1 MRAIAGIARG
11 CRRGAGLLAFG
22 RTRITVD
29 PEQIARFRRL
39 LSARMDP
46 GAVDAATVSQLA
58 AMGWDLACTALE
70 GGSMDNGEA
79 APDTVYRW
87 SERPKLVELEDRV
100 RDLRSHCAHLED
112 VAGALQARLAVL
124 ETTMGRVLTL
134 AAAVDSSGRTNVA
147 QELARRTRMEEV
159 RNARAAETAPRGDR
173 SDAGDG
179 GRLTPCPVAERGLEG
194 IRGGSGGIGEDR
206 RHG

>member
-1 MRAIAGIARG
+1 MAV
-11 CRRGAGLLAFG
+11 G

-46 GAVDAATVSQLA
+46 GIVDAASVSQLA

-70 GGSMDNGEA
+70 GGRMDNGEA
-79 APDTVYRW
+79 APVGPMTFGKDTAA
-87 SERPKLVELEDRV
+87 ELA
-100 RDLRSHCAHLED
+100 DLRSHCAHLED

-124 ETTMGRVLTL
+124 EVTIGQVLKL

-147 QELARRTRMEEV
+147 QELARLARMEEV
-159 RNARAAETAPRGDR
+159 RKARAPESAPRGDIG
-173 SDAGDG
+173 DAGDG

-194 IRGGSGGIGEDR
+194 GRGGLARTGDGAVE
-206 RHG
+206 